1 MNLFEEMYNTD
12 NVIDQKHKEE
22 HFMNSAARESQEK
35 PIELVF
41 HNIHDHG
48 TEIADMWMNEVKT
61 RTGGR
66 VRFRKTSGEEP
77 GALKTADLVRDVPA
91 MGDRYP
97 LLNLIQIPFIFPS
110 STVGSKVIAQ
120 LYVEFSELRDE
131 LSDVKVVGLGIG
143 AILAI
148 FSSKTW
154 GPIRTLEDFKGAR
167 TRSMPLIDGII
178 EAFGA
183 KPMHIGWFEM
193 PRLLE
198 TGKLDALVLGVLPA
212 HMFKLADGAAPYC
225 TVAGK
230 KSITMHPM
238 RMYMK
243 WDTWNSLP
251 PDIRKT
257 IEEIGPAG
265 SDCWYAVQSGRDA
278 DSHLREALE
287 YIDQKGELIKVT
299 PKELKRW
306 RQLIQPYRDSAV
318 DDVAAKGLPARRFFN
333 RMIELVEE
341 YS

>member
-1 MNLFEEMYNTD
+1 LNLFEEMYNTD
-12 NVIDQKHKEE
+12 NAIAQKHKEE
-22 HFMNSAARESQEK
+22 HHMNSAAGESGEK

-66 VRFRKTSGEEP
+66 VRFRKTSGEDP
-77 GALKTADLVRDVPA
+77 GALKAADLVRDVPA

-110 STVGSKVIAQ
+110 ATVGSRVIAQ
-120 LYVEFSELRDE
+120 LYMEFPELRDE

-148 FSSKTW
+148 FSTKTW

-167 TRSMPLIDGII
+167 TRSMPLIDPVI

-183 KPMHIGWFEM
+183 KPMLVGWFEM

-198 TGKLDALVLGVLPA
+198 TGKLDALVLGVLPG
-212 HMFKLADGAAPYC
+212 HMFKLADGVAPYC

-251 PDIRKT
+251 PDIRNI
-257 IEEIGPAG
+257 IEAIGPAG
-265 SDCWYAVQSGRDA
+265 PDCWYAVQSGRDA
-278 DSHLREALE
+278 DTHLREALE
-287 YIDQKGELIKVT
+287 YIRQKGELIEVA

-306 RQLIQPYRDSAV
+306 RMLIDPLRESAV
-318 DDVAAKGLPARRFFN
+318 NDVEVKGLPARRFFK
-333 RMIELVEE
+333 RMNELVEE
-341 YS
+341 YT